1 MATQVKPKGSG
12 SFVTIT
18 LSATGCCSKLSTG
31 IAALGPGNAHQ
42 ALRAVN
48 EWRNAG
54 GGGATAALRAQK
66 TASANGIQ
74 LQEV

>member
-18 LSATGCCSKLSTG
+18 LSATGCCSKSSTG

-54 GGGATAALRAQK
+54 GSATAALRAQK